1 MTARFLEA
9 GGHRLEYAWWG
20 PAPGERPT
28 LVLLH
33 EGLGCVDMWR
43 DFPHQLAGATG
54 LGVFAYSRL
63 GYGRSDPA
71 PLPRPVGYMDDEARL
86 LPEVLLAVRIEDAI
100 LVGHSDGA
108 SIAIIC
114 AASGA
119 RGAPARALILDV
131 PHGFVGGLDL
141 RS

>member
-71 PLPRPVGYMDDEARL
+71 PLPRPVGYMHDEARL
-86 LPEVLLAVRIEDAI
+86 LPEVLLAAGIEDAI
-100 LVGHSDGA
+100 LVGHSDAA
-108 SIAIIC
+108 SIPIISAGT
-114 AASGA
+114 AACGP
-119 RGAPARALILDV
+119 RGRALILAA
-131 PHGFVGGLDL
+131 PHLFPQ
-141 RS
+141 

>member
-71 PLPRPVGYMDDEARL
+71 PLPRPVRYMHDEARL
-86 LPEVLLAVRIEDAI
+86 LPEVLKAAGIEDAI

-114 AASGA
+114 AGSGPCSPT
-119 RGAPARALILDV
+119 APPLIL
-131 PHGFVGGLDL
+131 
-141 RS
+141 